1 MKKKKNFWDT
11 QYKKPT
17 HLALSDEPAEDL
29 VKFTRWLERE
39 QGRKFLN
46 VTAEALDL
54 GCGNGRNLIY
64 LAETYGMRG
73 VGYDS
78 STEAIRQAQQAATAT
93 INRSGGMSRLMFAV
107 RNLTDPIPLQNES
120 ATLVLDMMSSHV
132 LLRKE
137 REFLR
142 SEILR
147 TLRPNG
153 FLFFKS
159 FLLDG
164 DQHAERLL
172 KEHPADEEGM
182 YIHPEIGVAEYV
194 WTESALQEFFAA
206 PAEAPG
212 EGGNRFIIHK
222 IDKSHKHLHK
232 DKTAWKRRTVSV
244 YLEKI

>member
-1 MKKKKNFWDT
+1 MPKKKNFWNA

-17 HLALSDEPAEDL
+17 HLALSDEPAEDF

-46 VTAEALDL
+46 VTAQALDL

-64 LAETYGMRG
+64 LAQTYGMRG
-73 VGYDS
+73 LGYDS
-78 STEAIRQAQQAATAT
+78 SAEAIHQAQQAATAT
-93 INRSGGMSRLMFAV
+93 INRSGGMSQLMFAV
-107 RNLTDPIPLQNES
+107 RNLTDPIPLPDAS
-120 ATLVLDMMSSHV
+120 ITLALDMMSSHV

-159 FLLDG
+159 FLLEG

-182 YIHPEIGVAEYV
+182 YLHPEIGVAEYV
-194 WTESALQEFFAA
+194 WTERAIIDFFE
-206 PAEAPG
+206 PY
-212 EGGNRFIIHK
+212 FVIHK
-222 IDKSHKHLHK
+222 IDKSYKHINK
-232 DKTAWKRRTVSV
+232 QGRAWKRRTTSV
-244 YLEKI
+244 YLQKL